1 MFIALICKF
10 VNILLTTSSLN
21 VCLDYVC
28 FVVGDQGIG
37 QHARKCPKEKKKKRE
52 RERERNSRRQAQMDL
67 ISWFLVSL
75 YIRPLAAPATRHL
88 YL

>member
-28 FVVGDQGIG
+28 FVVGDRELGSTHENVQ
-37 QHARKCPKEKKKKRE
+37 KKKKKKERE
-52 RERERNSRRQAQMDL
+52 REREK
-67 ISWFLVSL
+67 
-75 YIRPLAAPATRHL
+75 
-88 YL
+88 